1 MKEVKTGGGKEFLFS
16 VLWMIFLLF
25 IGRFLTYLLPSYKL
39 FGTLATIA
47 MFGVLGFFVLT
58 RYAAVFTYSL
68 KGYSLR
74 INRTIGKRNKE
85 IEIRIS
91 AIKSISKE
99 KPENMPRREY
109 VYNMSSCVFPSKR
122 LWYAEYER
130 NTFREVLIFEPSEEM
145 VNKIKE
151 LQQTNN
157 ADSERSSI

>member
-1 MKEVKTGGGKEFLFS
+1 MKEVRTGGLKEFFFS
-16 VLWMIFLLF
+16 VLWMLVLLF
-25 IGRFLTYLLPSYKL
+25 CGRYLTHLLPSYKL
-39 FGTLATIA
+39 FGTLITIA
-47 MFGVLGFFVLT
+47 MFCVLGFFVLT

-85 IEIRIS
+85 IEIRIPS
-91 AIKSISKE
+91 VKSISQK
-99 KPENMPRREY
+99 KPKDMPRREY
-109 VYNMSSCVFPSKR
+109 VYKMYSRVFPSKR

-151 LQQTNN
+151 LQQSSN
-157 ADSERSSI
+157 ADSGRSSV